1 MKPWRVHQVTL
12 SWLPPQEMPG
22 TENPNHGTES
32 QILAQTHGLLTAH
45 IVIQKSPL
53 YPLNSSV

>member
-32 QILAQTHGLLTAH
+32 QILAQTHGLLTDPE
-45 IVIQKSPL
+45 VP
-53 YPLNSSV
+53 PVSVEFQCIF